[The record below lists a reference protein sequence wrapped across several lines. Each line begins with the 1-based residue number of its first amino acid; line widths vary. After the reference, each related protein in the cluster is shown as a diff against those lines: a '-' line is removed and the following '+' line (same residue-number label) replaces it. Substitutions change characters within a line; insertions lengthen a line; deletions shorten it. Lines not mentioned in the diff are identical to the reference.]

1 MKTVELRRHTA
12 SDGDRLTP
20 EGIAAAVEI
29 GSRLTAPYD
38 LLISS
43 GAQRA
48 TQTLACFLA
57 GSGLRSPA
65 GVTVD
70 EGFRSTMEER
80 WFSVARESGGR
91 DIGAFQKTDKALV
104 EDEAKRFAGALR
116 RVFETLDDGGRGLI
130 VGHSPMH
137 EAAVYGLTGQV
148 IAPIPKGGGVRIVQ
162 DGRDF
167 RIEPLT

>member
-38 LLISS
+38 LLIQ
-43 GAQRA
+43 AAIRIE
-48 TQTLACFLA
+48 
-57 GSGLRSPA
+57 
-65 GVTVD
+65 TVD
-70 EGFRSTMEER
+70 GDINAAIAQYKKLADQYEKADRA
-80 WFSVARESGGR
+80 VAAMALLHLAE
-91 DIGAFQKTDKALV
+91 AQEKTDKALV
-104 EDEAKRFAGALR
+104 EDEARRFGGALR
-116 RVFETLDDGGRGLI
+116 RVFEALGDGGRALI

-137 EAAVYGLTGQV
+137 EAGVYGLTGQV